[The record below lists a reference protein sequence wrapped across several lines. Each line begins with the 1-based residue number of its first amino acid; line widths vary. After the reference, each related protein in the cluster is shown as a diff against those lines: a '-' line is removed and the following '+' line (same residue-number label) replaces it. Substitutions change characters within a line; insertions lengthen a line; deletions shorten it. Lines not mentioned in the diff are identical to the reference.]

1 MAGFVFYK
9 TRDGLAPEMG
19 TIVAH
24 EAIKQGDV
32 ITPYASDL
40 DQADRMDDAAEYA
53 LGVAAGGAGA
63 GADCL
68 YYKANYNNLFVA
80 QTEAAKEY
88 DASADR
94 FTTCDLSV
102 FTSGAMA
109 IDCTADTNHQV
120 RLLDLAPGET
130 DDTSGNKAIV
140 MFNLRSEG

>member
-1 MAGFVFYK
+1 MAGFLFYK

-19 TIVAH
+19 TVVAH

-53 LGVAAGGAGA
+53 LGVAAGDAGA
-63 GADCL
+63 GAKCL
-68 YYKANYNNLFVA
+68 YYVANYNNLFIA
-80 QTEAAKEY
+80 PTEAAKEY
-88 DASADR
+88 DASADKY
-94 FTTCDLSV
+94 TTCDLSV

-120 RLLDLAPGET
+120 RLLGLAPGET
-130 DDTSGNKAIV
+130 DDTSGNSAIIA
-140 MFNLRSEG
+140 FNLRSVG